1 MVEMDTQKLLCSV
14 LCCFC
19 FLFSILSGRQQAV
32 QGHHHVPSNIRPLKL
47 FVFGDSYADTGN
59 TNKSQ
64 SAWKY
69 PYGITFPGK
78 PAGRFSDGRVL
89 TDYVAKFLGLK
100 SPIPYEGW
108 KSSSRGIPLL
118 KYGMNFAYGGT
129 GVFVTVFPS
138 PKMTVQ
144 IDILEHL
151 LKDNV
156 FTAKDLESS
165 VSLVSL
171 AGKDYLAYISTNGSS
186 EGLQSFITT
195 VVNQLA
201 INLKRIHGLGVK
213 KIAVTGIVPFGCLP
227 IFTGTSSFQQCNET
241 YNSFLGFHN
250 LLLNQTVEK
259 LNKETKDS
267 PFFIIDLYASFTS
280 AIKNEGSIQFENPLK
295 PCCLGTTV
303 SGEYFTISGEYFTCG
318 RVDENGAKRYTLCEN
333 PKSGF
338 FWDLAHPSQEGWRAV
353 YSALQATLEQY
364 FLH

>member
-1 MVEMDTQKLLCSV
+1 MFHGNFIYYILRALGIYFCIYFHQTSLCASLHVRSARASDLLMVEMDTQKLLCSV

-171 AGKDYLAYISTNGSS
+171 AGKDYLAYIGTNGSS

-227 IFTGTSSFQQCNET
+227 IFTGTSSFQQNI
-241 YNSFLGFHN
+241 YRS
-250 LLLNQTVEK
+250 
-259 LNKETKDS
+259 
-267 PFFIIDLYASFTS
+267 
-280 AIKNEGSIQFENPLK
+280 IKFENPLK

>member
-1 MVEMDTQKLLCSV
+1 
-14 LCCFC
+14 
-19 FLFSILSGRQQAV
+19 RQQTV
-32 QGHHHVPSNIRPLKL
+32 QGNHHIPSNIRPLKL
-47 FVFGDSYADTGN
+47 FIFGDSYVDTGN
-59 TNKSQ
+59 TNKTQ
-64 SAWKY
+64 VAWKY

-78 PAGRFSDGRVL
+78 AVGRFSDGCVL
-89 TDYVAKFLGLK
+89 SDYIAKFLGLE
-100 SPIPYEGW
+100 SSIPYEGW
-108 KSSSRGIPLL
+108 KSSSCGIPLL

-129 GVFVTVFPS
+129 GVFDTVTPG

-144 IDILEHL
+144 IDYFEQL

-171 AGKDYLAYISTNGSS
+171 AGNDYFTYLTTNVASA

-213 KIAVTGIVPFGCLP
+213 KIAVTFIEPFGCLP
-227 IFTGTSSFQQCNET
+227 IFTGTSSFRQCNET
-241 YNSFLGFHN
+241 YNSFASFHN

-267 PFFIIDLYASFTS
+267 PFFIIDLYASFRST
-280 AIKNEGSIQFENPLK
+280 IKKKGSIKFENPLK
-295 PCCLGTTV
+295 PCCLPTV
-303 SGEYFTISGEYFTCG
+303 SGDYLACG
-318 RVDENGAKRYTLCEN
+318 RVDENGAKLYTLCEN

-338 FWDLAHPSQEGWRAV
+338 FWDSFHPSQEGWRAV

>member
-1 MVEMDTQKLLCSV
+1 MDTQKLLCSV
-14 LCCFC
+14 LCCF
-19 FLFSILSGRQQAV
+19 LLSILSGRQQAV
-32 QGHHHVPSNIRPLKL
+32 QGHYVPSDIRPLKL

-64 SAWKY
+64 AAWIF

-89 TDYVAKFLGLK
+89 TDYVAKFLGLE

-108 KSSSRGIPLL
+108 KSSSCGIPLL
-118 KYGMNFAYGGT
+118 KHGMNFAYGGT
-129 GVFVTVFPS
+129 GVFDTIFPG

-144 IDILEHL
+144 IDFFEHL

-156 FTAKDLESS
+156 FTAEDLESS
-165 VSLVSL
+165 VSFVSL
-171 AGKDYLAYISTNGSS
+171 AGNDYFTHISTNGSA

-227 IFTGTSSFQQCNET
+227 PFTGKSSFQQCNET
-241 YNSFLGFHN
+241 YNSFVGFHN

-259 LNKETKDS
+259 LNRETKDS

-280 AIKNEGSIQFENPLK
+280 AIKNEGSIKFENPPLK
-295 PCCLGTTV
+295 PCCLGV
-303 SGEYFTISGEYFTCG
+303 SSEYFCG
-318 RVDENGAKRYTLCEN
+318 RVDENGAKLYTLCEN
-333 PKSGF
+333 PKSAF
-338 FWDLAHPSQEGWRAV
+338 FWDAAHPSQQGWRAV

>member
-1 MVEMDTQKLLCSV
+1 MDTQKLLSSV
-14 LCCFC
+14 LCCF
-19 FLFSILSGRQQAV
+19 LLSMLSGRQQAV
-32 QGHHHVPSNIRPLKL
+32 QGNHHVPSNIRPLKL
-47 FVFGDSYADTGN
+47 FVFGDSYVDTGN
-59 TNKSQ
+59 TNKTQ
-64 SAWKY
+64 FAWKY

-78 PAGRFSDGRVL
+78 AVVRFSDGRVL
-89 TDYVAKFLGLK
+89 PDYIAKFLGLE

-108 KSSSRGIPLL
+108 KSSSCGIPLL

-129 GVFVTVFPS
+129 GVFDTAFS
-138 PKMTVQ
+138 PNMTVQ
-144 IDILEHL
+144 IDFFEQL

-165 VSLVSL
+165 VMNASAES
-171 AGKDYLAYISTNGSS
+171 
-186 EGLQSFITT
+186 
-195 VVNQLA
+195 

-213 KIAVTGIVPFGCLP
+213 KIAVTGIAPFGCLP
-227 IFTGTSSFQQCNET
+227 VLTGPASSFRQCNEY

-259 LNKETKDS
+259 LNVETEDC

-280 AIKNEGSIQFENPLK
+280 AIKNEGSIKFENPLK
-295 PCCLGTTV
+295 PCCLPNV
-303 SGEYFTISGEYFTCG
+303 SGDYFGCG
-318 RVDENGAKRYTLCEN
+318 KVDENGAKLYTLCEN

-338 FWDLAHPSQEGWRAV
+338 FWDISHPSQEGWRAV